1 MSVEFWTM
9 GAGSLRT
16 PEQLRSG
23 MQQAS
28 LSGTQQA
35 VRAEEIGYDG
45 IVYVDNQNRWGD
57 CYVTMALAAHAT
69 SHLKLGTGVTNS
81 HTRHPI
87 VTASA
92 IATVQAESGG
102 RVYMG
107 IGRGDSALA
116 NLGLAPHAVAPFE
129 RYLEQLQAYLRGD
142 EVPFEEGDAEA
153 LGLSDRPTASRIAWI
168 GSVRPK
174 VPVDVAATGPRVIA
188 AAARHAD
195 RVSLNVG
202 ADVDRTRWGMEVAR
216 SARAQAGLP
225 PEIPFAAYL
234 PLVVHDDP
242 KEATRIGA
250 GNASLFARFSNMY
263 GRVVGPATEH
273 QREVLGAIHAAY
285 DMHHHSVPGS
295 AQEAA
300 VTAEFEHGFGIFGP
314 PNYCVERLS
323 QLIELGIDRFILRG
337 SPLDPADPDSASSE
351 RFVQEVA
358 PQLRTWQSVPSCM
371 PKCSVS

>member
-9 GAGSLRT
+9 GAGRPMSSD
-16 PEQLRSG
+16 PAVFSG
-23 MQQAS
+23 MR
-28 LSGTQQA
+28 QA

-45 IVYVDNQNRWGD
+45 IVYVDSQNLAGD

-81 HTRHPI
+81 YTRHPS

-102 RVYMG
+102 RAYMG

-116 NLGLAPHAVAPFE
+116 HLGLAPHAVAPFE
-129 RYLEQLQAYLRGD
+129 RYLAQLQAYLRGD
-142 EVPFEEGDAEA
+142 EVPFEEGDVDA

-168 GSVRPK
+168 GSGGPK

-202 ADVDRTRWGMEVAR
+202 ADVDRMRWGMEVAR
-216 SARAQAGLP
+216 NARAEAGLS

-242 KEATRIGA
+242 EEATRIGA
-250 GNASLFARFSNMY
+250 GQVSLVARFSNMY
-263 GRVVGPATEH
+263 GTVVGPAAAQ

-285 DMHHHSVPGS
+285 DMHHHGRPGS

-300 VTAEFEHGFGIFGP
+300 VTAEFAHGFGIFGP
-314 PNYCVERLS
+314 PAYCVERLS
-323 QLIELGIDRFILRG
+323 QLIELGVDRFILRG
-337 SPLDPADPDSASSE
+337 SPLDPANPDSASSE
-351 RFVQEVA
+351 RFVQDVV
-358 PQLRTWQSVPSCM
+358 PQLRNYSVFRRRRYC
-371 PKCSVS
+371 

>member
-9 GAGSLRT
+9 GAGSLQT

-23 MQQAS
+23 MQQAP
-28 LSGTQQA
+28 LTGTQQA

-57 CYVTMALAAHAT
+57 CYVTLALAAHAT
-69 SHLKLGTGVTNS
+69 SHIQLGTGVTNS
-81 HTRHPI
+81 YTRHPI
-87 VTASA
+87 VTAAA

-102 RVYMG
+102 RVHMG

-116 NLGLAPHAVAPFE
+116 NLGLAPHAVGPFE

-142 EVPFEEGDAEA
+142 EVPFEAGDVET
-153 LGLSDRPTASRIAWI
+153 LGLSDRPVASRIAWI
-168 GSVRPK
+168 GSVKPK

-202 ADVDRTRWGMEVAR
+202 ADVSRTRWAMEVAR
-216 SARAQAGLP
+216 TARDEAGLS

-242 KEATRIGA
+242 REATRIGA
-250 GNASLFARFSNMY
+250 GNTSLFARFSTMH
-263 GRVVGPATEH
+263 GKVVGPATAH
-273 QREVLGAIHAAY
+273 QQAVFEAIHAAY

-295 AQEAA
+295 AQEAV
-300 VTAEFEHGFGIFGP
+300 VTAEFEHEFGIFGP

-337 SPLDPADPDSASSE
+337 SPLDPDDPDSASCE
-351 RFVQEVA
+351 RFVQDVV
-358 PQLRTWQSVPSCM
+358 PQLRTL
-371 PKCSVS
+371 